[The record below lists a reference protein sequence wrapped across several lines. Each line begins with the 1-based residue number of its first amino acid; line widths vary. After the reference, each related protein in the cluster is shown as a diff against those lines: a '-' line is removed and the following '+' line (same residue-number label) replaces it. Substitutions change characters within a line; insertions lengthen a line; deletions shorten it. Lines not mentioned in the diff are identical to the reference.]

1 MLQVTDPFGQ
11 YESESAAFFKE
22 YVSGFSITASLVADE
37 FGGTVSS
44 LGNSKGIG
52 NDTDL
57 ALLIALRRQSEVIL
71 TSGKTFRCDQYKFPR
86 SADLAVLTTQN
97 LEIEAPAGQRL
108 TLLRIGYTSSIREL
122 KNAGY
127 SRIHIEYGVTG
138 ITKLVEE
145 SQLDALVLSS
155 QSITGLMALSEKL
168 GVEPNVAELSD
179 LYVGLVAWQ
188 PKRFDS

>member
-1 MLQVTDPFGQ
+1 MLQVTDSFGQ
-11 YESESAAFFKE
+11 YESEPAALFKE
-22 YVSGFSITASLVADE
+22 YVSGYSVTASLVADE
-37 FGGTVSS
+37 FGSTVSS
-44 LGNSKGIG
+44 QGNSKGIG

-108 TLLRIGYTSSIREL
+108 TLLRNGYTSSIREL

-138 ITKLVEE
+138 ISKLVEE

-155 QSITGLMALSEKL
+155 QSITGLMALSKRI
-168 GVEPNVAELSD
+168 GVEPNVTELSD

>member
-11 YESESAAFFKE
+11 YESDPAAFFKE
-22 YVSGFSITASLVADE
+22 YVSGFSVTASLVADE

-44 LGNSKGIG
+44 QGNSKGIG
-52 NDTDL
+52 NETDL

-86 SADLAVLTTQN
+86 SADLAVLTSQN
-97 LEIEAPAGQRL
+97 LEIEAPAGQRF
-108 TLLRIGYTSSIREL
+108 TLLRNGYTSSIREL

-127 SRIHIEYGVTG
+127 SRIQIEYGVTG
-138 ITKLVEE
+138 IAQLVEQ

-155 QSITGLMALSEKL
+155 QSITGLRALSEKL

>member
-1 MLQVTDPFGQ
+1 LLQVTDPFGQ
-11 YESESAAFFKE
+11 YESEPAAFFKE
-22 YVSGFSITASLVADE
+22 YVSGFSVTASLVADE

-44 LGNSKGIG
+44 QGNSKGIG

-71 TSGKTFRCDQYKFPR
+71 TTGKTFRCDQYKFPR

-97 LEIEAPAGQRL
+97 LEIEAPVGQRL
-108 TLLRIGYTSSIREL
+108 TLLRNGYTSSIREL
-122 KNAGY
+122 KIAGY

-138 ITKLVEE
+138 ISKLVEE
-145 SQLDALVLSS
+145 RQLDALVLSS
-155 QSITGLMALSEKL
+155 QSDVGLKALASKL
-168 GVEPNVAELSD
+168 GVDPIAVKLSD